1 MFEVDAHA
9 TVNCP
14 NTTETGCTEL
24 GWHIGG
30 FQGARGSDKG
40 AEWFI
45 ENVMEE
51 LDAENEFFFDK
62 ETSELYLYYVSS
74 LRLEMYTLFSLFP
87 SRLHRLAPLA
97 PLFSLLLSHKHARTQ
112 GSLRDDL
119 HNHLLFLSFLPL
131 PLFPLPTLLTY
142 LFRARALFAIH
153 HLRLLILPSKRRHA

>member
-1 MFEVDAHA
+1 MFAAWRPGHWASWMFEVDAHA

-87 SRLHRLAPLA
+87 SI
-97 PLFSLLLSHKHARTQ
+97 LS
-112 GSLRDDL
+112 
-119 HNHLLFLSFLPL
+119 
-131 PLFPLPTLLTY
+131 
-142 LFRARALFAIH
+142 
-153 HLRLLILPSKRRHA
+153 RLLVIAERDCRHCPAEGSGGRGDGPDGLHPDHGRRTWPWW